1 VLLKM
6 AQKRPTLA
14 AAALAA
20 TLLLP
25 PLSAAAAEPA
35 PAPVTTPVTQAAVA
49 PAKAQAPL
57 LTLED
62 ALALAEANNPGL
74 RMAEYQVAAARNTW
88 ATAPAQAAAL
98 APAAALYAQ
107 MQYGITLPTMTI
119 DPVVATRQAQIAFEQ
134 ALIQYFEAQQQ
145 VRLGTI
151 QAFVEW
157 QKAHA
162 MVAAQQSA
170 LDRALTQEAQV
181 RTSYEAGAVARF
193 DLLQAEAQVTGQKA
207 ALAGAIA
214 MRDAVRSGLEQ
225 VIGLPLPE
233 GVQPAGELPKAAD
246 VVLPTNLDELIAK
259 ALATRPDLRDAEL
272 TITARRQQS
281 LLAGGGGATL
291 QLQIAATQYE
301 MAVLQAKAE
310 VRQALEAAR
319 GALAEL
325 TAREQALEPTNEALR
340 LATLRYEA
348 GLGTYLEVQSAS
360 AAALQA
366 EAARIQAAANLVV
379 QLAKLAQAT
388 GEL

>member
-1 VLLKM
+1 M
-6 AQKRPTLA
+6 APKRPTLA
-14 AAALAA
+14 AAALVA

-25 PLSAAAAEPA
+25 PLSATAAEM
-35 PAPVTTPVTQAAVA
+35 PAPVATTPADSVKTEV
-49 PAKAQAPL
+49 PL
-57 LTLED
+57 LTLAD

-88 ATAPAQAAAL
+88 ATAPAQAQAI

-107 MQYGITLPTMTI
+107 MQYGITLPSVTI
-119 DPVVATRQAQIAFEQ
+119 DPAVATRQAQIAFEQ

-162 MVAAQQSA
+162 MVAAQEAA
-170 LDRALTQEAQV
+170 LARALTQEAQV
-181 RTSYEAGAVARF
+181 RTSYAAGAVARF
-193 DLLQAEAQVTGQKA
+193 ELLQAEAQATGQKA
-207 ALAGAIA
+207 AVAGAVA

-233 GVQPAGELPKAAD
+233 GVQPEGELPKAAD
-246 VVLPTNLDELIAK
+246 VTLPTDLGALVDK
-259 ALATRPDLRDAEL
+259 ALTTRPDLREAEL
-272 TITARRQQS
+272 NITARRQQA
-281 LLAGGGGATL
+281 LLAGASRGTATL

-301 MAVLQAKAE
+301 MAVIQAKAE

-325 TAREQALEPTNEALR
+325 TAREQALAPTGEALR

-348 GLGTYLEVQSAS
+348 GLGTYLEVQAAS
-360 AAALQA
+360 AAALEA
-366 EAARIQAAANLVV
+366 EAARIKAAANLTV

>member
-1 VLLKM
+1 M
-6 AQKRPTLA
+6 APKRPTLA
-14 AAALAA
+14 AAALVA

-25 PLSAAAAEPA
+25 PLSAAASEP
-35 PAPVTTPVTQAAVA
+35 PVA
-49 PAKAQAPL
+49 PATDQAAPAEAPVPL

-98 APAAALYAQ
+98 GPTAALYAQ
-107 MQYGITLPTMTI
+107 VQYGITLPATTI
-119 DPVVATRQAQIAFEQ
+119 DPVVATRQAQISFEQ

-145 VRLGTI
+145 VRLGAI

-162 MVAAQQSA
+162 MIAAQQSA

-181 RTSYEAGAVARF
+181 RTAYEAGSVARF
-193 DLLQAEAQVTGQKA
+193 DLLQAEAQVTGQRA
-207 ALAGAIA
+207 ALAGAVA
-214 MRDAVRSGLEQ
+214 MRDAVRSSLEQ
-225 VIGLPLPE
+225 VIGLPLPA
-233 GVQPAGELPKAAD
+233 GVQPAGELPGATGVLLPAD
-246 VVLPTNLDELIAK
+246 LDALIAK
-259 ALATRPDLRDAEL
+259 ALATRPDLREAEL
-272 TITARRQQS
+272 NITARRQQA
-281 LLAGGGGATL
+281 LFAGAGGGATL

-301 MAVLQAKAE
+301 MAVIQAKAE

-348 GLGTYLEVQSAS
+348 GLGTYLEIQSAS
-360 AAALQA
+360 ASALQA
-366 EAARIQAAANLVV
+366 EASRIQAAANLTVH
-379 QLAKLAQAT
+379 LAKLAQAT